1 MMKKGLLLAVLA
13 AGAAQA
19 SAAAACDKLVGDGM
33 TLTAYTAQC
42 AAFGDEAR
50 YRRFVKASANNFGQ
64 IGKQNCQEATAKG
77 KDGLPH
83 PLRAFWA
90 RRERSA
96 ARTCLSF
103 ALPTAVKPSNCFKN
117 TAVELNLL
125 KFLQAQGFGSRKACR
140 WLLRGGLVC
149 VNGEMCRDETA
160 DASAVRE
167 LAIDGETQWLIPQP
181 FFYLLMNKPAGY
193 EVSQRPRDYPSVF
206 ALLPERVRAVG
217 VQAVGRLDADTTGVL
232 LFTNDGA
239 FNHRMTSPKQH
250 VAKHYRAT
258 LKHPAAPDLC
268 ANLVRG
274 VLLHDDEETV
284 SARSAET
291 QTRTR

>member
-1 MMKKGLLLAVLA
+1 M
-13 AGAAQA
+13 
-19 SAAAACDKLVGDGM
+19 
-33 TLTAYTAQC
+33 
-42 AAFGDEAR
+42 
-50 YRRFVKASANNFGQ
+50 
-64 IGKQNCQEATAKG
+64 
-77 KDGLPH
+77 
-83 PLRAFWA
+83 
-90 RRERSA
+90 
-96 ARTCLSF
+96 
-103 ALPTAVKPSNCFKN
+103 
-117 TAVELNLL
+117 NLL

-291 QTRTR
+291 ADAHTLKLCITQGRYHQVKRMVAAAGNRVAALHRERFHIWDAQGLAAGQWRFVAPENGTDG